1 MKSNYKLYLL
11 SFVLF
16 LTNMTVFA
24 QSGPGGDGDDDLVQE
39 APINS
44 KLIILLVVGLFLAFR
59 YYKSLNTLKGLIV
72 LENNKTPQVI

>member
-24 QSGPGGDGDDDLVQE
+24 QPGGDGDDDLEGPE

-44 KLIILLVVGLFLAFR
+44 KLIILLVVGIFLAFK
-59 YYKSLNTLKGLIV
+59 YYKNLSSLK
-72 LENNKTPQVI
+72 KA

>member
-24 QSGPGGDGDDDLVQE
+24 QPGGDGDDGLEGPE

-44 KLIILLVVGLFLAFR
+44 KIIFLFVVGLFLAFR
-59 YYKSLNTLKGLIV
+59 YYKSLNTLK
-72 LENNKTPQVI
+72 KA